1 MTNNG
6 FGENGSNGR
15 HGSHNDDRAG
25 DETRQWFGPAEDAT
39 RQIGRV
45 PDSAAGNTR
54 KQRPQQYFP
63 GAQQP
68 QNETRQ
74 FDANAD
80 YQQNYQQNYQNS
92 GGQYGQQQYGQQ
104 QYGQQQCGQQQYEP
118 VPSDYDP
125 DQRGRGEKKKG
136 AMTGVFA
143 AIAVV
148 AILAAGALFFL
159 WRNAASD
166 ADKPAP
172 KPVTETMTT
181 QVPTTVTETKDARPG
196 ISERLR
202 NLPNLQDNLPED
214 IPTQLPPEI
223 QDRLDEGDGLDVEGL
238 LRDLFGNSDDEEQG

>member
-1 MTNNG
+1 MTNKG

-15 HGSHNDDRAG
+15 KGSHNDDRG
-25 DETRQWFGPAEDAT
+25 NDETRQWSGPAEDAT

-45 PDSAAGNTR
+45 PDNEAGGARN
-54 KQRPQQYFP
+54 QRPQQYLP

-80 YQQNYQQNYQNS
+80 YQQNYQQNYQPNYQQP
-92 GGQYGQQQYGQQ
+92 GGQYGQQQYA
-104 QYGQQQCGQQQYEP
+104 QQQYEP

-125 DQRGRGEKKKG
+125 DQRGRGKKNG
-136 AMTGVFA
+136 GMAGVFA

-159 WRNAASD
+159 WRNAASE

-172 KPVTETMTT
+172 EPVTETTTT
-181 QVPTTVTETKDARPG
+181 QVPTTVTETEDAGPG

-202 NLPNLQDNLPED
+202 NLPNLQDDLPED
-214 IPTQLPPEI
+214 IPTELPPEI
-223 QDRLDEGDGLDVEGL
+223 QDRLEEGDDLDVERL
-238 LRDLFGNSDDEEQG
+238 LRDLFGNGGNQQQG

>member
-1 MTNNG
+1 MTING

-15 HGSHNDDRAG
+15 KGSYDDRG
-25 DETRQWFGPAEDAT
+25 TDETRQWSGPAEDAT

-45 PDSAAGNTR
+45 PDSAAGDARN
-54 KQRPQQYFP
+54 QRPQQYFP

-80 YQQNYQQNYQNS
+80 YQQNYQQNYQQP
-92 GGQYGQQQYGQQ
+92 GGQYGQQYGQQQYGQQ
-104 QYGQQQCGQQQYEP
+104 QYAQQQYEP

-125 DQRGRGEKKKG
+125 DQRGRGKKKNG
-136 AMTGVFA
+136 AMAGVFA

-172 KPVTETMTT
+172 EPVTETTTT
-181 QVPTTVTETKDARPG
+181 QVPTTVTETEDAGPG

-202 NLPNLQDNLPED
+202 NLPKLQDELPED
-214 IPTQLPPEI
+214 IPTELPPEI
-223 QDRLDEGDGLDVEGL
+223 QDRLEEGDDLDVERL
-238 LRDLFGNSDDEEQG
+238 LRDLFGNSGNQQQG

>member
-15 HGSHNDDRAG
+15 KGSHNDDRG
-25 DETRQWFGPAEDAT
+25 TDETRQWSGPAEDAT

-45 PDSAAGNTR
+45 PDNAPDNARN
-54 KQRPQQYFP
+54 QRPQQYFP

-80 YQQNYQQNYQNS
+80 YQQNYQQNYQQP
-92 GGQYGQQQYGQQ
+92 GGQYGQQQY
-104 QYGQQQCGQQQYEP
+104 GQQQYEP

-125 DQRGRGEKKKG
+125 DQRGRGKKKNSG
-136 AMTGVFA
+136 MAGVFA

-172 KPVTETMTT
+172 EPVTETTTT
-181 QVPTTVTETKDARPG
+181 QVPTTVTETEDAGPG

-202 NLPNLQDNLPED
+202 NLPNLQDELPED
-214 IPTQLPPEI
+214 IPSELPPEI
-223 QDRLDEGDGLDVEGL
+223 QDRLEEGNDLDVERL
-238 LRDLFGNSDDEEQG
+238 LRDLLGNSGNQQQG

>member
-15 HGSHNDDRAG
+15 KGSPNEDRG
-25 DETRQWFGPAEDAT
+25 TDETRQWSGPAEDAT

-45 PDSAAGNTR
+45 PDNEAGGARN
-54 KQRPQQYFP
+54 QRPQQYFP

-80 YQQNYQQNYQNS
+80 YQQNYQQNYQPNYQQP
-92 GGQYGQQQYGQQ
+92 GGQYGQQQYS
-104 QYGQQQCGQQQYEP
+104 QQQYEP

-125 DQRGRGEKKKG
+125 DQRGKDKKKNG
-136 AMTGVFA
+136 AMAGVFA

-159 WRNAASD
+159 WRNAASE
-166 ADKPAP
+166 ANKPAP
-172 KPVTETMTT
+172 EPVTETTTT
-181 QVPTTVTETKDARPG
+181 QVPTTVTETEDAGPG

-202 NLPNLQDNLPED
+202 NLPNLQDDLPED
-214 IPTQLPPEI
+214 IPTELPPEI
-223 QDRLDEGDGLDVEGL
+223 QDRLDEGDDLDVERL
-238 LRDLFGNSDDEEQG
+238 LRDLFGNSGNQQ

>member
-1 MTNNG
+1 MTNKG

-15 HGSHNDDRAG
+15 KGSHDDGRG
-25 DETRQWFGPAEDAT
+25 TDETRQWSGPAEDAT

-45 PDSAAGNTR
+45 PDNAGGNAR
-54 KQRPQQYFP
+54 NRRPQQYFP

-80 YQQNYQQNYQNS
+80 YQQNYQQNYQQP

-104 QYGQQQCGQQQYEP
+104 QYGQQQYAQQQYEP

-125 DQRGRGEKKKG
+125 DQRGRGKKNG
-136 AMTGVFA
+136 GMAGVFA

-172 KPVTETMTT
+172 EPVTETTTT
-181 QVPTTVTETKDARPG
+181 QVPTTVTETEDAGPG

-202 NLPNLQDNLPED
+202 NLPKLQDELPED
-214 IPTQLPPEI
+214 IPTELPPEI
-223 QDRLDEGDGLDVEGL
+223 QDRLEEGDDLDVERL
-238 LRDLFGNSDDEEQG
+238 LRDLFGNSGNQQQG